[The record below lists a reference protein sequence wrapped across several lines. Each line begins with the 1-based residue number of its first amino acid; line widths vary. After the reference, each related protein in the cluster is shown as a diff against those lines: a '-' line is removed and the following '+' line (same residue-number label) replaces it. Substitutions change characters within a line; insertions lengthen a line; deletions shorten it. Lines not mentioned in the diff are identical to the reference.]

1 MALLGSDKF
10 SRANAHAK
18 GTTHMTKTIAV
29 LAAWVMSASALAA
42 DIPADL
48 KKAVHDYDEAQV
60 HGNGAELARLLAD
73 DYTLI
78 NSRGLVQT
86 KKDLIDEY
94 TAPGY
99 KIEPFVVREPIEKVW
114 NDGAVMAGV
123 ATLKG
128 VDGGKPF
135 SLTLR
140 FADIW
145 AKRNGKWQ
153 VIYTHVSPPAK

>member
-1 MALLGSDKF
+1 MK
-10 SRANAHAK
+10 
-18 GTTHMTKTIAV
+18 KTIAT
-29 LAAWVMSASALAA
+29 LAALLLSASALAA

-135 SLTLR
+135 SVTLR

-153 VIYTHVSPPAK
+153 VIYTHVSPPAAAK

>member
-1 MALLGSDKF
+1 MK
-10 SRANAHAK
+10 R
-18 GTTHMTKTIAV
+18 TIAA
-29 LAAWVMSASALAA
+29 LAALVVSASALAA

-48 KKAVHDYDEAQV
+48 KKAVHDYDEAQI

-135 SLTLR
+135 SVTLR

-153 VIYTHVSPPAK
+153 VIYTHVSPPASVK

>member
-1 MALLGSDKF
+1 MKPSIASWIVGGIVLGYAF
-10 SRANAHAK
+10 GAWAND
-18 GTTHMTKTIAV
+18 V
-29 LAAWVMSASALAA
+29 
-42 DIPADL
+42 PADL
-48 KKAVHDYDEAQV
+48 AKAVKEYDEAQV
-60 HGNGAELARLLAD
+60 HGNRAELERLVAD
-73 DYTLI
+73 DYTLV

-94 TAPGY
+94 TTPGY

-114 NDGAVMAGV
+114 NDGAVMGGV

-145 AKRNGKWQ
+145 AKRGGQWR